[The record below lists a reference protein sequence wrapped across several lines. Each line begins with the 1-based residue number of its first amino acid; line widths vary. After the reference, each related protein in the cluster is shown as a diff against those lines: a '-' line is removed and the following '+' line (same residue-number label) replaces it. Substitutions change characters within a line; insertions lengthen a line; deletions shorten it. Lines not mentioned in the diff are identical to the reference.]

1 MTVSAADV
9 KKLRGMTGAGMMD
22 CKKALAETGGDFEK
36 AVDHLRT
43 KGLAKAAKKAG
54 RETSEG
60 IVYSYIHPGDRI
72 GVMIEVNCETDFV
85 ARNESFRSFV
95 RDLAMHVAAAS
106 PRWVGREDVVESE
119 IEHEKQIYR
128 DQMKESGKPDNIIEK
143 IVEGK
148 MDKFYSEACLL
159 EQGFIKDPDTTV
171 SDLLQAKIAEL
182 GENMKIARF
191 ARFELGQG

>member
-9 KKLRGMTGAGMMD
+9 KKLRDMTGAGMMD
-22 CKKALAETGGDFEK
+22 CKKALAETEGDFEK

-106 PRWVGREDVVESE
+106 PRWVGREDVVDSE

-191 ARFELGQG
+191 VRFELGQG